1 MHLRLRYV
9 LLEVVTVLICIAGLY
24 QSSEK
29 AGLPLTLGDK
39 LQVLTADSM
48 VQDAIRTG
56 DTLKS
61 IATIPIQTTDE
72 IEFLLDGAAIGDTV
86 QLKMMGSISPEP
98 FITPI
103 VIRRYYPLSFIVI
116 LLISAGIFLGIAVY
130 VRLRKSEGVDVQ
142 VLHALCLSMAILFMT
157 TSGRYTVRLGIG
169 YLAAAFFFAA
179 YAFAPVFLFIF
190 SRIFPRDRRADTPL
204 LFQRGFQFAGLLTVA
219 LLLSFFIACWSDS
232 LSAFRFHF
240 VIFRGV
246 QVWFVAC
253 VVATII
259 SFGAGYRAANEE
271 AERRKILWIAL
282 GVCISALGFVD
293 FWLLPQF
300 FLGHALVP
308 EEAIILLSVI
318 TPITFA
324 IALIRYRVMDITLLI
339 NRSTVYVAVS
349 LLMLVIYAACF
360 GIAFKL
366 SGQLGTAGTFGVSG
380 LAVIINVMLFAPARE
395 AIQRVVDKSFFR
407 VQYDY
412 RSALKVLA
420 EKTSVA
426 ENSEDVGEIISEN
439 ISAFL
444 AVERLCIAYKGEDA
458 DSWEFVTTME
468 IKNLDQFTLQ
478 LEQNPTLLGLPQIVE
493 HDVELLRADEP
504 KFIAMGIC
512 LLYPILN
519 DHKKLVGLL
528 AVGEKKSGTRFSSED
543 CDLLL
548 GAGQLA
554 IAAVERILLR
564 KKIAVEQEES
574 KRLAELNQLKSYF
587 VSGVSHELKTPL
599 TAIRMFAEMLRG
611 RAEGAKAQEY
621 LDIIEGESARLGR
634 LIDNVLDFAK
644 IERGLKDYRK
654 TPVELTSIVENVLT
668 VMHYEIQKESF
679 TLETEFAEEL
689 LAFDAD
695 GDAIAEAIMNIIS
708 NALKYSS
715 TEHYICITTF
725 RENTFVCVKIRD
737 KGVGIA
743 PQFIDTIFQPFSRL
757 KDDAT
762 QRAGGA
768 GLGLALV
775 RHIVNG
781 HNGRVDVESSL
792 GNGTT
797 FTLSFPSS
805 EGDKAVA

>member
-9 LLEVVTVLICIAGLY
+9 VLEVVTVLICFAGLY
-24 QSSEK
+24 QILQK
-29 AGLPLTLGDK
+29 AGMPLMLGDRGYVE
-39 LQVLTADSM
+39 QADST
-48 VQDAIRTG
+48 VRGAIRIG

-61 IATIPIQTTDE
+61 INSIPVQSSDE
-72 IEFLLDGAAIGDTV
+72 AEFLLDGAAIGDTL
-86 QLKMMGSISPEP
+86 QLKLMGSISPEP
-98 FITPI
+98 FTTQI
-103 VIRRYYPLSFIVI
+103 VTRRYYSPSFIVI
-116 LLISAGIFLGIAVY
+116 ILLAAGIFLGVAAF
-130 VRLRKSEGVDVQ
+130 VRRRKSEGMDIQ
-142 VLHALCLSMAILFMT
+142 VFHALCLSMAMLIMT

-169 YLAAAFFFAA
+169 YLVAAFFFAA
-179 YAFAPVFLFIF
+179 YSFAPVFLFLF
-190 SRIFPRDRRADTPL
+190 SRIFPRDRRAESPL
-204 LFQRGFQFAGLLTVA
+204 LFQRTIQFAGLFTLI
-219 LLLSFFIACWSDS
+219 LMFSFFIACWSDS
-232 LSAFRFHF
+232 LAAFRFHF
-240 VIFRGV
+240 VIFRAV

-259 SFGAGYRAANEE
+259 SFGAGYRAAKEE

-293 FWLLPQF
+293 LWLLPQF
-300 FLGHALVP
+300 FLGHAIVP
-308 EEAIILLSVI
+308 EEAIILLSVLA
-318 TPITFA
+318 PITFG

-339 NRSTVYVAVS
+339 NRSAVYVAVS
-349 LLMLVIYAACF
+349 VLILVIYAACF
-360 GIAFKL
+360 GVALKL

-380 LAVIINVMLFAPARE
+380 LAVIINVMLFAPARGI
-395 AIQRVVDKSFFR
+395 IQRFVDKSFFR

-458 DSWEFVTTME
+458 DSWEFVTSME
-468 IKNLDQFTLQ
+468 IKNLDQFAPQ
-478 LEQNPTLLGLPQIVE
+478 LEQHPTLLGLPQIVE
-493 HDVELLRADEP
+493 HDVELVRADEP

-528 AVGEKKSGTRFSSED
+528 AVGEKKSGTRFSAED

-548 GAGQLA
+548 GAGQLS

-564 KKIAVEQEES
+564 KKIAFEQEES
-574 KRLAELNQLKSYF
+574 KRLAELNELKSYF

-644 IERGLKDYRK
+644 IERGLKEYRK
-654 TPVELTSIVENVLT
+654 TPSELTSIVQNVLT

-695 GDAIAEAIMNIIS
+695 SDAIAEAIMNIIS

-775 RHIVNG
+775 RHIVSG

-797 FTLSFPSS
+797 FTLSFPSA
-805 EGDKAVA
+805 EADKAGA